1 MSSTDNRVVKMQF
14 DNDEFK
20 RRAAETKT
28 SLADLNKAV
37 DTTGKNKGL
46 LDLNSNMQRVSVTA
60 SKMAVVT
67 TTALAT
73 ITNKVV
79 NAGLAMA
86 KSLTLD
92 PIRQG
97 FQEYE
102 SLLTKQNVIQNAT
115 GKSAKFVKG
124 ILNDLNNYS
133 DKTIY
138 SFGNMTDAITKFV
151 NAGVPLKQS
160 VISIKGIANAAA
172 FAGASSEEAN
182 RAMYAFSQS
191 MSLGFIQLQ
200 DWNQI
205 ENANLGTQKFKN
217 TLLEAGVAVGTL
229 RRQGDGYV
237 TASGKYVTASK
248 GWRDGLQDQWATTEV
263 LNDALGKYA
272 DTNTK
277 LGRQAFKSAQE
288 VRTFSAFIDTLKESI
303 GSGWSQIFTALI
315 GNLKQ
320 STKMWTGL
328 SNAIGGGVK
337 SFFNWLTVM
346 LTTWRKMG
354 GFEKT
359 IEGFRNILAPIGAI
373 FDVIGTALRKAF
385 PNSGSGSGKA
395 LYGLSAAFAAITSP
409 LNLLAKLIR
418 LLTNPLAV
426 FFQIVK
432 IGGEALK
439 EIVGFIADFVKGVG
453 GAVHL
458 KAPSSGGFLGW
469 IKDLGSAIADVIDQ
483 ISKMIDKGKSLGDA
497 FKSVHFDL
505 PSLPSLPSLPDLGG
519 ILGGGGGGKGG
530 KGGSALAGLVAPLQG
545 INLDFGK
552 ISSGFKN
559 VGKSAQDGGG
569 KVVSAGEAMG
579 NALGKVWDWFKK
591 FMGDFNFDDLISS
604 FNLAILATFMLS
616 ITRFFNALTKS
627 FTGFAGIG
635 DSVKGVLDGAGSALK
650 SFQTQARAKLILNI
664 AIALGILAVALW
676 VLSKIPMKDLA
687 VALIAMGIT
696 FKILNKSMES
706 LTNMI
711 KAMDGAKLSLNL
723 IALSI
728 ALVAFAGAMVLLA
741 LAMLIMNKVDFKSV
755 AKGLVTMWALVRTME
770 TLGNLSKAAAKN
782 MISGGIAI
790 GLVAGSM
797 LLLAAALLAF
807 KLVDW
812 ESMGKAGVALAGVAL
827 AVGLLALIPY
837 EGIAKVGVAMLLT
850 SVGMNAMAVA
860 LIMFQAVKWE
870 SIGKLAVV
878 LVALTIALGAIT
890 ALGGPATV
898 SGLVALSAAMV
909 GLALAGLIL
918 NKVNWSSLAKMGV
931 ILLGL
936 VVAVALFATIL
947 AVFLYVIAPVAPVLM
962 GLAAAFALL
971 GLGLLAFAGAMAIAM
986 TLGAA
991 GTAVFAALATGA
1003 AVAIAVFLQTLA
1015 SEAPIMKD
1023 SFLKILQSLI
1033 DTIVEA
1039 VPMIIDGIK
1048 RLWAA
1053 IKEELGGD
1061 DKKQGVKDT
1070 GKSWMSSLMDS
1081 IKEKIPLIAEKAKD
1095 LAIAFLK
1102 KLASKVDDIALMGVS
1117 FVIAIIRGLGKKAGQ
1132 ITDAAADLII
1142 AFATGIK
1149 DGLIKIVNAG
1159 IDLIGSFLHQLADA
1173 IRRSSGVIGS
1183 GITDVIDAMHDV
1195 GVDLV
1200 QGLINGI
1207 GDMFGQAMDKI
1218 GGLAEGMVKKAKGIL
1233 HIFSPSKVFYD
1244 IGKFVVQGLTNGIQ
1258 QNAASAVRAVAS
1270 MVSGQIAVANEYVSA
1285 FIQTLDQQAL
1295 AARAKAD
1302 GLAAAAE
1309 KAAKAAKMTK
1319 GKKDDKAAEKLS
1331 KEADTAAKA
1340 ADAAE
1345 ARAQA
1350 EREKQDRAEQFQNA
1364 SYLEKAQMRSEDAQN
1379 QLDAAKAAEAKAASE
1394 VAQANA
1400 LDRQARARG
1409 VSKAERKRLEK
1420 MADDLRK
1427 QAAADAARA
1436 NTLLAAARTSAADA
1450 LKYQKLA
1457 GDEAA
1462 AAFQAAFDADAKA
1475 AADQAAFDKMTDAEK
1490 AAYRRKQAEELQ
1502 AKAQADL
1509 TKAKELAYTDL
1520 EAANDLA
1527 RQAQDEANLARQYLN
1542 DAASLEVSAQQGTG
1556 GGVDGGVLGT
1566 VVNLEPTD
1574 AAAVAMND
1582 YARLYDAASAAAAA
1596 TKTVEFNQY
1605 NTSPEPLSPTEV
1617 YRQTNNLLTNAS
1629 DRLTEASQAA

>member
-37 DTTGKNKGL
+37 DSTGKNKGL

-79 NAGLAMA
+79 NAGLQMA

-97 FQEYE
+97 FSEYE

-124 ILNDLNNYS
+124 ILNELNAYS

-151 NAGVPLKQS
+151 NAGVPLKTS
-160 VISIKGIANAAA
+160 VTTIKGIANAAA

-217 TLLEAGVAVGTL
+217 TLLEAGVAAGTL
-229 RRQGDGYV
+229 RRQGDGFV
-237 TASGKYVTASK
+237 TASGKYVSATK
-248 GWRDGLQDQWATTEV
+248 GWRDGLQEQWATTEV
-263 LNDALGKYA
+263 LNKALGKYA

-277 LGRQAFKSAQE
+277 LGKKAFQSAQE
-288 VRTFSAFIDTLKESI
+288 VRTFTAFIDTLKESI

-337 SFFNWLTVM
+337 SFFDWLSTA
-346 LTTWRKMG
+346 LTTWRAMG

-359 IEGFRNILAPIGAI
+359 MEGFKNILAPLGAI

-395 LYGLSAAFAAITSP
+395 LYGLSVAFAAITKP
-409 LNLLAKLIR
+409 LDLLAKLIR

-432 IGGEALK
+432 IGATGLK
-439 EIVGFIADFVKGVG
+439 EIVGFIADFIKGVA
-453 GAVHL
+453 GAVDL

-469 IKDLGSAIADVIDQ
+469 IKDVGSAIANAIDQ

-519 ILGGGGGGKGG
+519 ILGGGGGGSAG
-530 KGGSALAGLVAPLQG
+530 KGKSALAGLVAPLQG
-545 INLDFGK
+545 IDLDFNK
-552 ISSGFKN
+552 ITSGFKA
-559 VGKSAQDGGG
+559 VGSSAKDGGG

-579 NALGKVWDWFKK
+579 NALGKVWNWFKK
-591 FMGDFNFDDLISS
+591 FMGDFNFDDLIAS

-616 ITRFFNALTKS
+616 ISRFFNALTKS

-635 DSVKGVLDGAGSALK
+635 ESVNGVLLGAGDALK

-676 VLSKIPMKDLA
+676 VLSRIPMKDLA
-687 VALIAMGIT
+687 VSLVAMGIT

-706 LTNMI
+706 LTDMI

-723 IALSI
+723 IALSV

-741 LAMLIMNKVDFKSV
+741 LAMLIMNRVDFKSII
-755 AKGLVTMWALVRTME
+755 KGMATMFALVKAME

-790 GLVAGSM
+790 ALVAGSM
-797 LLLAAALLAF
+797 LVLAAALLAF

-837 EGIAKVGVAMLLT
+837 EGIAKVGLALLT
-850 SVGMNAMAVA
+850 SSVGMIAIATA

-878 LVALTIALGAIT
+878 LVALTLALAAIT
-890 ALGGPATV
+890 VLGGPASV
-898 SGLVALSAAMV
+898 SGLVSLAGAMI

-931 ILLGL
+931 VLLGL

-947 AVFLYVIAPVAPVLM
+947 TVFLYAIAPVAPVLM
-962 GLAAAFALL
+962 GLALAFALL
-971 GLGLLAFAGAMAIAM
+971 GVGLLAFAGAMAIAM

-1053 IKEELGGD
+1053 IKKELGGD

-1070 GKSWMSSLMDS
+1070 GKSWMSNLMDGL
-1081 IKEKIPLIAEKAKD
+1081 KEKIPQIVEKAKD
-1095 LAIAFLK
+1095 IAIAFLK
-1102 KLASKVDDIALMGVS
+1102 KLASKADDIALMGVT
-1117 FVIAIIRGLGKKAGQ
+1117 FLIAFIRGLGKKAGQ

-1142 AFATGIK
+1142 KLANGLK
-1149 DGLIKIVNAG
+1149 DGIVKIVNAG
-1159 IDLIGSFLHQLADA
+1159 IKLIADFLHQLASA
-1173 IRRSSGVIGS
+1173 IRNGSAAIG
-1183 GITDVIDAMHDV
+1183 GGLKDVLDAMKDV
-1195 GVDLV
+1195 GVDMV
-1200 QGLINGI
+1200 KGLIGGI
-1207 GDMFGQAMDKI
+1207 GEMAGDALKAMGD
-1218 GGLAEGMVKKAKGIL
+1218 LAGNMIKKAKDKFK
-1233 HIFSPSKVFYD
+1233 IFSPSKVFES
-1244 IGKFVVQGLTNGIQ
+1244 IGMFLVKGLTNGIQ
-1258 QNAASAVRAVAS
+1258 QNAASAITAVAS

-1285 FIQTLDQQAL
+1285 FIQKLDQQAID
-1295 AARAKAD
+1295 ARAKAD

-1319 GKKDDKAAEKLS
+1319 GKKDDKAAERLQ
-1331 KEADTAAKA
+1331 KEADAASAA

-1345 ARAQA
+1345 ARAEA
-1350 EREKQDRAEQFQNA
+1350 EKARQDRAEQFADA
-1364 SYLEKAQMRSEDAQN
+1364 SLIEKAQMRSEDAQN

-1400 LDRQARARG
+1400 LDRQAKAKG
-1409 VSKAERKRLEK
+1409 VSAAERKRLEK
-1420 MADDLRK
+1420 QADELRK

-1436 NTLLAAARTSAADA
+1436 NKLLAAAKASAADA

-1475 AADQAAFDKMTDAEK
+1475 AADQAAYEKMTDAEK
-1490 AAYRRKQAEELQ
+1490 AAFRRQQAEELQ

-1520 EAANDLA
+1520 EAANALA
-1527 RQAQDEANLARQYLN
+1527 QQAQDEANQARQYLN

-1556 GGVDGGVLGT
+1556 SSAGGVLGT

-1582 YARLYDAASAAAAA
+1582 YAKLYDAASAAAAA